1 MKPPKSVLDLVHLKK
16 DYTDAYVYQQLF
28 MEIRD
33 RYCDYI
39 PVYTDG
45 SQEGISVACATDF
58 PSDTVISMSCLI
70 QHPCL
75 LLKPGQSLNPWNKLI
90 DFTDSRSCLQALS
103 YMKLGYPLIG
113 MVMRECII
121 FNFAIF

>member
-16 DYTDAYVYQQLF
+16 DHTDAYVYQQLF

-39 PVYTDG
+39 PNYTDG
-45 SQEGISVACATDF
+45 SQEGISVACATVF

-70 QHPCL
+70 QHGL
-75 LLKPGQSLNPWNKLI
+75 FTAETWEIIKSLEQIN
-90 DFTDSRSCLQALS
+90 
-103 YMKLGYPLIG
+103 
-113 MVMRECII
+113 
-121 FNFAIF
+121 